1 MIFIYSFWLSLIQ
14 FKTRKAIMAKK
25 QTKKQS
31 TLIKDNTYFITW
43 GIIGESTREASGL
56 YTYSGITFV
65 TSGIRKFVFISVKT
79 GEQLSPLSEE
89 LLKGKVLDL
98 GTLQAEASTEVS
110 SDIWAND

>member
-1 MIFIYSFWLSLIQ
+1 
-14 FKTRKAIMAKK
+14 MAKK

-56 YTYSGITFV
+56 YIYTGKSFI
-65 TSGIRKFVFISVKT
+65 TSGIRKFIFTSVKT

-89 LLKGKVLDL
+89 LLKGKVKDL